1 MDKGVSLPEG
11 LLFRGVPLSF
21 PTYENVAG
29 SDARKLVCRRL
40 RRERMSPDQ
49 KRPTALPPVAS

>member
-11 LLFRGVPLSF
+11 LPFRGF
-21 PTYENVAG
+21 PCLPPYENVAG
-29 SDARKLVCRRL
+29 SDARKLVCRRF